1 MIVTFLLVLAGICRA
16 EGEGIWEQETLT
28 NGFWGLNDQLADSGI
43 ELGFGITNVYQANV
57 KGGTSTHN
65 RRGRHSG
72 SYELE
77 MWVDFGE
84 GALRYEH
91 KYGHLVCVKC
101 GKFEEI
107 YGSKLEEIQHE
118 LVKKHGYVQK
128 SHRLNIFGLCSRCA
142 KEDTRKR
149 SE

>member
-1 MIVTFLLVLAGICRA
+1 M
-16 EGEGIWEQETLT
+16 
-28 NGFWGLNDQLADSGI
+28 ADSGI

-57 KGGTSTHN
+57 KGGTSTHSH
-65 RRGRHSG
+65 RDRHSG
-72 SYELE
+72 SYDLE

-91 KYGHLVCVKC
+91 KYGHNHHGHLICVKC

-107 YGSKLEEIQHE
+107 YGPKLEKNQHE
-118 LVKKHGYVQK
+118 LVKKHGYVQE
-128 SHRLNIFGLCSRCA
+128 SHKLDIFGLCPRCA